1 MKNGGYMDFISSFL
15 GISPGVQALIIL
27 GLFFLLLVVSWN
39 RPMAINLV
47 AFLRDFRN
55 LVSGDP
61 GNRRTLR
68 KARSRSLKRSRL
80 NSNPPELGGN
90 QGAQAHEQQRNA

>member
-1 MKNGGYMDFISSFL
+1 MDFISSFL

-39 RPMAINLV
+39 RRMAINLV
-47 AFLRDFRN
+47 AFLRDVRN

-61 GNRRTLR
+61 SNRRTLR
-68 KARSRSLKRSRL
+68 KARSRSPKRSRL
-80 NSNPPELGGN
+80 RDLSELGGN
-90 QGAQAHEQQRNA
+90 QGARAHEQQPNA